1 MTYVLNGARGSQFR
15 FFWPFQYWR
24 YYTTPGER
32 KYARE
37 LKVLTDAIDRRVD
50 ERQAQLASS
59 DGSSQTVDEA
69 HDILSHMLAPS
80 TGDPAPSRVSI
91 RRQLMTFLFAGH
103 DTTANM
109 LSWMLYYLCR
119 HPEYAAVVRDC
130 RDSRART

>member
-1 MTYVLNGARGSQFR
+1 MTSYPPGLHWCQFR

-59 DGSSQTVDEA
+59 DGSSQTLDEA
-69 HDILSHMLAPS
+69 HDILSH
-80 TGDPAPSRVSI
+80 PATRHHYDKARDRSSAESRVRGGDDGRSS
-91 RRQLMTFLFAGH
+91 A
-103 DTTANM
+103 
-109 LSWMLYYLCR
+109 
-119 HPEYAAVVRDC
+119 
-130 RDSRART
+130 SRSSPP